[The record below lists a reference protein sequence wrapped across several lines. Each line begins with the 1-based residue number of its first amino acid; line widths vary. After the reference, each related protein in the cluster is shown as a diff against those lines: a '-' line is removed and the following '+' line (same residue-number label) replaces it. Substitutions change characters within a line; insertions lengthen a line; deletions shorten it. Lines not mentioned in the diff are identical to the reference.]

1 MTTRE
6 PGPRLVF
13 THGLVCSPAS
23 TALLASRPAA
33 TITDGLDVLVQLVIE
48 AMTTEPLPSAE
59 GSGATPSRRSPK
71 ACLNDPH
78 TRGRGWRSWGLRGP
92 ARLGSIVERSRSRT
106 SLKTGSGSSSVRNR
120 PCSFV

>member
-6 PGPRLVF
+6 PGARLVF
-13 THGLVCSPAS
+13 THGLACNPAS
-23 TALLASRPAA
+23 TAFLASRPAA

-59 GSGATPSRRSPK
+59 ASGGAPPTRSPK
-71 ACLNDPH
+71 ASVNDAH

-92 ARLGSIVERSRSRT
+92 ARLGSMVERSRSRT